1 MTRTGYAAEV
11 TVTDGQRSASLGG
24 VTVRNR
30 RLVLLWLRGQALRLA
45 NGHGNGGGG
54 GGGGG
59 GRHGHGHRHG
69 FMRAA
74 VDSLPPPRA
83 NDVRPA
89 VFHGSDAPEELRF
102 WATDGRHQDDAIRA
116 LEAGFPLLF
125 TVVDPAVGL
134 SLTLAGWR
142 GSPADL

>member
-1 MTRTGYAAEV
+1 MMRARYAAEV
-11 TVTDGQRSASLGG
+11 TVTVGQRFASLGG

-30 RLVLLWLRGQALRLA
+30 RLVLLWLRRQALRLA
-45 NGHGNGGGG
+45 DAHGS
-54 GGGGG
+54 
-59 GRHGHGHRHG
+59 
-69 FMRAA
+69 A
-74 VDSLPPPRA
+74 VRDESPG
-83 NDVRPA
+83 DVRP
-89 VFHGSDAPEELRF
+89 VLFHGSDAPERLRF
-102 WATDGRHQDDAIRA
+102 WATDGGRQDDAIRA

>member
-1 MTRTGYAAEV
+1 MRARYAAEV
-11 TVTDGQRSASLGG
+11 TVTVGQRFASLGG

-30 RLVLLWLRGQALRLA
+30 RLVLLWLRRQALRLA
-45 NGHGNGGGG
+45 DGHGS
-54 GGGGG
+54 
-59 GRHGHGHRHG
+59 
-69 FMRAA
+69 A
-74 VDSLPPPRA
+74 VRDESPA
-83 NDVRPA
+83 DVRP
-89 VFHGSDAPEELRF
+89 VLFHGSDAPEGLRF
-102 WATDGRHQDDAIRA
+102 WATDGRRQDDAIRA